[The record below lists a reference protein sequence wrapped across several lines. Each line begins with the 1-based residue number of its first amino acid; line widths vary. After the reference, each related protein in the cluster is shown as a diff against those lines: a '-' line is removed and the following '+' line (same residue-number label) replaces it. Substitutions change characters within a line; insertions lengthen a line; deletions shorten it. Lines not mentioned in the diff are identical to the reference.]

1 FDSVEDGRPIVPGT
15 DRISRGRFSFI
26 VNMDADPTRIAD
38 ALTHI
43 GDNILFDRENRLPT
57 RRWIREDLL
66 PMLAQGGAAV
76 GTGLLTGSVFYGLLA
91 GVGAPGFLIARW
103 VNRIHQ
109 LNLNDLAI
117 ILKLTE
123 AKPGTTTPQH
133 LREQIEQQRQP
144 VEELEQRARQI
155 EEQLAADPRTADA

>member
-26 VNMDADPTRIAD
+26 VNMDADPARIAD

-66 PMLAQGGAAV
+66 PMLAQGATAV
-76 GTGLLTGSVFYGLLA
+76 GTGLATGSVFYGALT
-91 GVGAPGFLIARW
+91 GVAALGHGIARQ
-103 VNRIHQ
+103 VARIHQ
-109 LNLNDLAI
+109 LNVNDLSFIRSLSETNSAN
-117 ILKLTE
+117 
-123 AKPGTTTPQH
+123 TTPQH